1 MPQAAREGMM
11 FDALRQMMRPS
22 DMMFAV
28 QMMFAPFG
36 ASE

>member
-1 MPQAAREGMM
+1 MM